1 MAPTYTQAQLE
12 LALADLAKQDTPN
25 YTATSKKYGVPRK
38 TLSDRFTGKTV
49 SRQEAASEHHQCLD
63 TA

>member
-25 YTATSKKYGVPRK
+25 YTATSKKYGVPHK

-49 SRQEAASEHHQCLD
+49 SQ
-63 TA
+63 